1 MRAQSKW
8 KTRLPSFGQAPMPS
22 LSAAKDAV
30 FAARASVEAEEVAK
44 AAKAAAKGKE
54 AAAGGALTA
63 AMTENL
69 KVHHIS
75 VQRNWNAILVGPDVR
90 RFLTAYVAILEAL
103 AAKIS
108 ASKGAA
114 AAAEFTATHSRILGQ
129 LQVVSHFT
137 RAIDMPSD
145 LEFNTLSHA
154 CTSVDEPLY
163 AHGERPHRRAAR
175 VCVCAKVRNLRRLWQ
190 RRPRE
195 LEPLGHALS
204 PHYADD
210 A

>member
-1 MRAQSKW
+1 MENEATELRAGADA
-8 KTRLPSFGQAPMPS
+8 LNAG
-22 LSAAKDAV
+22 KDAV
-30 FAARASVEAEEVAK
+30 FAARAAVEAEEVAQVSK
-44 AAKAAAKGKE
+44 AVAEGKE
-54 AAAGGALTA
+54 AAAGVALTA
-63 AMTENL
+63 AMKEIL

-75 VQRNWNAILVGPDVR
+75 VQRYWNATPVGPDVR
-90 RFLTAYVAILEAL
+90 RFLTTYVAILEAL

-114 AAAEFTATHSRILGQ
+114 AAAEFTATHSRILDQ

-137 RAIDMPSD
+137 RTIDMLSA
-145 LEFNTLSHA
+145 LELSTLAHA
-154 CTSVDEPLY
+154 CTSFGEPLN
-163 AHGERPHRRAAR
+163 AHGEGPNRRAAR
-175 VCVCAKVRNLRRLWQ
+175 GCVCAKVRKQRRLWR

-195 LEPLGHALS
+195 LSPLGHAPS